1 MADISTYTNVDG
13 TTYNLRDDGAF
24 REYKITTA
32 GDLDTLLDSGIYH
45 CTVAMTHA
53 PAGLTNHATVIVDG
67 TVGTKYQIFIPD
79 ASQRVFKRYRNNSAG
94 TWYDWVEWK
103 VTDTTYTPASA
114 TPANIGTAAVGTS
127 VKYAREDHV
136 HAISLATGD
145 ANGQVKIAGTNVAVK
160 GLGTAAYT
168 ASTAYAAASHNHSA
182 GDINSGTLAVARGG
196 TGQTTENAAANA
208 FIRALEEGTS
218 PAQRGDYIVA
228 QYAGGGTTTTTYHRR
243 KLENVFKA
251 LNKSDVTT
259 ALGYTPPTENTWRGI
274 QDNLTSSSNT
284 TESLSAK
291 QGYLLANGSARDNT
305 KLPLTGGQISGN
317 VDYKST
323 VFDASLANNNV
334 SSIVYPTTFDVLDKS
349 SRIMARLEAVVNP
362 NGNIGSYWYIRNY
375 NTSGTNVGQKG
386 ISMTMDKTG
395 ALTYAVSDPD
405 KFRSAIGISSE
416 FLPLAG
422 GTVTGSLILSRTTD
436 VSGTA
441 NNKPALLIGGT
452 DAQKHIE
459 IDNDEIQAKA
469 SGTTTSGLWLNNDG
483 GAVYLS
489 NGNKI
494 YANDGG
500 MYATT
505 YKVND
510 KVTMQ
515 WNATDESLDFVFA

>member
-103 VTDTTYTPASA
+103 VTDTTYTAGTGLSLSSNQFSLASSGVTAGSYGQSAAVTGNEGATVNIPYITVDAYGRVTGISNKVYTAKNTTYTPASATPLANGTAAVGTSAKYAREDHVHPLQTTVSGNAGGLSHKTLDSTTINNQAGTFAFSGSGDPFPGCDWVGIQVGDSVDKFQIVGNGGRIAFRQNDSGGTNASWTAWGEPALKSEAITNITRSGTTFTATKADGTTFTFTQQDNNTTYTPASA

-127 VKYAREDHV
+127 AKYAREDHV

-145 ANGQVKIAGTNVAVK
+145 ANGQVKIAGTNVSVK

-168 ASTAYAAASHNHSA
+168 ASTAYAAAGHTH
-182 GDINSGTLAVARGG
+182 
-196 TGQTTENAAANA
+196 
-208 FIRALEEGTS
+208 
-218 PAQRGDYIVA
+218 DY
-228 QYAGGGTTTTTYHRR
+228 
-243 KLENVFKA
+243 
-251 LNKSDVTT
+251 
-259 ALGYTPPTENTWRGI
+259 
-274 QDNLTSSSNT
+274 
-284 TESLSAK
+284 
-291 QGYLLANGSARDNT
+291 
-305 KLPLTGGQISGN
+305 
-317 VDYKST
+317 
-323 VFDASLANNNV
+323 
-334 SSIVYPTTFDVLDKS
+334 
-349 SRIMARLEAVVNP
+349 
-362 NGNIGSYWYIRNY
+362 
-375 NTSGTNVGQKG
+375 
-386 ISMTMDKTG
+386 
-395 ALTYAVSDPD
+395 
-405 KFRSAIGISSE
+405 
-416 FLPLAG
+416 LPLAG

-469 SGTTTSGLWLNNDG
+469 SGTTTSGLWLNHDG

-489 NGNKI
+489 NGDTV
-494 YANDGG
+494 YANNGG